1 MGERPIFGYL
11 KLLCLTTQVAKRSLI
26 LKKWSTKSTSSF
38 FIRTHIRTEY
48 GDLHPKLSC
57 PNTAKYGTQK
67 TPYFNTFLGS
77 FKAFVIYPAGNYLLK
92 FNNKNTRIRC
102 GVCSKLTTKTP
113 GQLERFGVFIVN
125 FEHISQLVIKLQLL
139 ISSR

>member
-1 MGERPIFGYL
+1 M
-11 KLLCLTTQVAKRSLI
+11 
-26 LKKWSTKSTSSF
+26 
-38 FIRTHIRTEY
+38 
-48 GDLHPKLSC
+48 
-57 PNTAKYGTQK
+57 AKYGTQK
-67 TPYFNTFLGS
+67 TPYSNTFLGS

-113 GQLERFGVFIVN
+113 GQPERFGVFIVN